1 MAYFSSTI
9 QPEEL
14 LGLAW
19 LLEDGSRKFY
29 AEMASLSKDK
39 EGVALFR
46 ELSKA
51 EEKHQVSLVNLHK
64 ELSGKPF
71 DAEFRKNLIREEP
84 SGERMEGGML
94 LREAVQ
100 WAEKKALKEILELS
114 ISLESN
120 AYDLYLK
127 MERKM
132 ESENAKKV
140 FKVLSAEE
148 KQHLEQLASLLEKN
162 L

>member
-1 MAYFSSTI
+1 
-9 QPEEL
+9 
-14 LGLAW
+14 
-19 LLEDGSRKFY
+19 
-29 AEMASLSKDK
+29 MASLLKDK
-39 EGVALFR
+39 EAVALFQ

-51 EEKHQVSLVNLHK
+51 EEKHQASLARLYR

-71 DAEFRKNLIREEP
+71 DSQFPKTLVREEP

-94 LREAVQ
+94 LREALQ
-100 WAEKKALKEILELS
+100 WAEKKTLKEILELS

-132 ESENAKKV
+132 ESGYAKKV

-148 KQHLEQLASLLEKN
+148 KQHLEQLASLLEKK